1 MTDILK
7 MTLDEHKEEYLGYLK
22 ELIACDTQVLGHGI
36 KGGREKSGQEY
47 LEALFEKMD
56 ADAIVKDP
64 MKEEIIQKALEI
76 YKEGNP
82 GHDQNDRYNL
92 YADFHGSDRSRS
104 LMFNGH
110 IDTMPPGDVNEW
122 LTPPHVATVRD
133 GKLYG
138 LGSADMKAGLM
149 AGILSVKL
157 LKDAGIELPCNVKI
171 TSVVDEEGGG
181 NGSIQGAMN
190 GQTADGIVVC
200 EPTSSELV
208 TAHMG
213 FVFFKVEIEGK
224 ANHAGEKRLGVSA
237 IDKAIKL
244 IRGLEEMEHAWL
256 LNYKHPLLPPPS
268 LNVGTIHGGTAGSTV
283 PGNCYFEVCVHYLPG
298 LLSYETVYEE
308 FTNVVNDIARSDVW
322 MRDHMPVITMYQSGG
337 ACEEDVE
344 APLVQAM
351 KEAYKAAVGR
361 EPKVVGTPAGDDC
374 RIWKNIA
381 GAQVIQYGP
390 GNEEQCHSV
399 NEYVEI
405 EEFYKAILVYA
416 QLILCW
422 SKWS

>member
-7 MTLDEHKEEYLGYLK
+7 MTLDEHKEEYLCYLK
-22 ELIACDTQVLGHGI
+22 ELITCDTQVLGHGI

-237 IDKAIKL
+237 IDKAIKI

>member
-7 MTLDEHKEEYLGYLK
+7 MTLDEHKEEYLCYLK

-208 TAHMG
+208 TAHVG

-237 IDKAIKL
+237 IDKAIKI

-298 LLSYETVYEE
+298 LMSYETVYNE

>member
-7 MTLDEHKEEYLGYLK
+7 MTLDEHKEEYLCYLK
-22 ELIACDTQVLGHGI
+22 ELITCDTQVLGHGI

-56 ADAIVKDP
+56 ADAVIKDP

>member
-7 MTLDEHKEEYLGYLK
+7 MTLDEHKEEYLCYLK
-22 ELIACDTQVLGHGI
+22 ELITCDTQVLGHGI

-298 LLSYETVYEE
+298 LMSYETVYEE

-337 ACEEDVE
+337 ACEEDVD

>member
-7 MTLDEHKEEYLGYLK
+7 MTLDEHKEEYLCYLK
-22 ELIACDTQVLGHGI
+22 ELITCDTQVLGHGI

-133 GKLYG
+133 GKLSG

>member
-7 MTLDEHKEEYLGYLK
+7 MTLDEHKEEYLCYLK
-22 ELIACDTQVLGHGI
+22 ELITCDTQVLGHGI

-47 LEALFEKMD
+47 LEVLFEKMD
-56 ADAIVKDP
+56 ADAVIKDP

>member
-7 MTLDEHKEEYLGYLK
+7 MTLDEHKEEYLCYLK

-47 LEALFEKMD
+47 LEVLFEKMN
-56 ADAIVKDP
+56 ADAIIKDP

-149 AGILSVKL
+149 AGILSIKL
-157 LKDAGIELPCNVKI
+157 LKDAGIELPCDVKI

-208 TAHMG
+208 TAHVG

-237 IDKAIKL
+237 IDKAIKI
-244 IRGLEEMEHAWL
+244 IRGLEEMEHVWL

-298 LLSYETVYEE
+298 LMSYETVYEE

>member
-1 MTDILK
+1 MVDLLK
-7 MTLDEHKEEYLGYLK
+7 LTLEKHKDEYLQYLK
-22 ELIACDTQVLGHGI
+22 ELVACDTQVLGHGI
-36 KGGREKSGQEY
+36 AGGREKSGQEY
-47 LEALFEKMD
+47 LENLFKKMG

-64 MKEEIIQKALEI
+64 MKEEIIQKCLEM
-76 YKEGNP
+76 YREGNP
-82 GHDQNDRYNL
+82 GHNQEDRYNV
-92 YADFHGSDRSRS
+92 YADFYGRDRSKS

-122 LTPPHVATVRD
+122 ITPPHMPTVRD

-138 LGSADMKAGLM
+138 LGAADMKAGLM
-149 AGILSVKL
+149 AGVLAVKL
-157 LKDAGIELPCNVKI
+157 LQDAGIEIPCDVKI

-181 NGSIQGAMN
+181 NGSMQGAMN

-208 TAHMG
+208 TAHVG

-237 IDKAIKL
+237 IDKAIKI
-244 IRGLEEMEHAWL
+244 IRGLEEMEHGWL

-268 LNVGTIHGGTAGSTV
+268 LNVGTIHGGVAGSTV

-298 LLSYETVYEE
+298 LMSYDMVYDQ
-308 FTNVVNDIARSDVW
+308 FTGVVNDIARSDVW
-322 MRDHMPVITMYQSGG
+322 MRDHMPKITMYQSGG

-344 APLVQAM
+344 APFVQAM
-351 KEAYKAAVGR
+351 KEAFKTIVGR
-361 EPKVVGTPAGDDC
+361 EPKIVGTPAGDDS
-374 RIWKNIA
+374 RIWKTIA

-422 SKWS
+422 AKWS

>member
-7 MTLDEHKEEYLGYLK
+7 MTLDEHKEEYLCYLK
-22 ELIACDTQVLGHGI
+22 ELITCDTQVLGHGI

-298 LLSYETVYEE
+298 LMSYETVYDE

>member
-7 MTLDEHKEEYLGYLK
+7 MTLDEHKEEYLCYLK
-22 ELIACDTQVLGHGI
+22 ELITCDTQVLGHGI

>member
-7 MTLDEHKEEYLGYLK
+7 MTMDEHKEEYLCYLK
-22 ELIACDTQVLGHGI
+22 ELITCDTQVLGHGI

-237 IDKAIKL
+237 IDKAIKI

>member
-7 MTLDEHKEEYLGYLK
+7 MTLDEHKEEYLCYLK

-92 YADFHGSDRSRS
+92 YSDFHGSDRSRS

-208 TAHMG
+208 TAHVG

-298 LLSYETVYEE
+298 LMSYETVYEE

-337 ACEEDVE
+337 ACEEDVD

-361 EPKVVGTPAGDDC
+361 EPKVVGTPAGNDC